1 MGKKVTLAKI
11 SPPRLFGV
19 AARERLFALLDQNR
33 GRPLIWISGPP
44 GSGKTTLVASYLEA
58 RPCPAIWYQIDPG
71 DADPAA
77 LFVYLSQAAVNVLKR
92 EEPSLPR
99 FVAEHFSD
107 LTGFARLFF
116 RAFFAQLPDGL
127 VLVLDNY
134 QDVAESAPLHD
145 IISQAVAEVPP
156 GSSILAVS
164 RMEVP
169 RQFVKRVADNAVAHI
184 GADSLQLN
192 LDEVRAVCRERQV
205 TDEWLLKALHQ
216 QSAGWAAGITL
227 MLERLRHSDGASQE
241 LPTDTRESVFNYFA
255 SLIFDREPET
265 TRHILLS
272 IALLPR
278 VTPALAIELSA
289 CVEAPELLEDL
300 YRRRMFTDRRPAP
313 EAVYQF
319 HALFLGFLRKRC
331 REALPPQDFAALL
344 ARTATALDKAGEI
357 DAAMEL
363 WIESHN
369 WALAA
374 RVIRHEASGLLNSG
388 RRQTLQQWIESIPE
402 PVRATEPWLVYWLA
416 RAQLQ
421 NRIED
426 GMAGLQRAHAL
437 FVANNDARGRL
448 ECLCAL
454 LTGASAWHRAL
465 DQIDPWLDE
474 LLEEMSG
481 IAESPS
487 PDIELRVWGVLCITL
502 FHARPW
508 HPLTV
513 QAYQKVQQLLPRC
526 NDPGVALEAAV
537 SAFVVSGFCGD
548 FDCGDRIARQTEA
561 FARRDSANPTVSAW
575 WFARLGYL
583 RFIDARYEESIEYL
597 DQARRIA
604 ESNGLQSVI
613 PTITLWRYTVEY
625 RMLGW
630 SAANP
635 TLAAVEA
642 MPQPD
647 SLIARALVSLFQARR
662 ACCRGHYEEA
672 VRLAALAHETAMRT
686 RSCLEELILCLCIAD
701 VFLEA
706 GQLED
711 ARPLLRHAR
720 GLIERAP
727 SYDCWMAAQVFL
739 EAQLAIMEGKE
750 RDAISLL
757 RQSLA
762 LARKANRRY
771 FLRIAMDRALLPLFE
786 RALSEG
792 IEVDLVRELIRTFRL
807 VPTKRAPDNWPWP
820 VKIVTLGRF
829 EVLVNDAPIRFA
841 RKTPRKVLL
850 LLKAILA
857 QGGRDVPEQALCD
870 ALWGDEEGDA
880 ASHALDITIARL
892 RKLLGTP
899 DAIVQQGGKISLD
912 SKRCWVDAW
921 AFEANLAKAV
931 DRPLLDLYGGA
942 FLPEDTAEP
951 WSVAMRERLRGKF
964 IHALSSCGDVLE
976 SSGDLEGAVQSY
988 LRGIDADPIVEVFH
1002 QRLMRCYERMG
1013 RRTEA
1018 ISAFRRMKQTLSVLL
1033 GVPPSEASQRLF
1045 QVLLQDQLGDAAQT
1059 PERTADA
1066 AAPGQ
1071 AQHATEKQVVSMAQR
1086 KRGSRR

>member
-11 SPPRLFGV
+11 SRPRLFGV
-19 AARERLFALLDQNR
+19 VARERLFALLDQNR

-44 GSGKTTLVASYLEA
+44 GAGKTTLVASYLEA
-58 RPCPAIWYQIDPG
+58 RPCPVIWYQIDPG

-77 LFVYLSQAAVNVLKR
+77 LFIYLSRAACNVLER
-92 EEPSLPR
+92 DEPSLPR
-99 FVAEHFSD
+99 FVAEHFAD

-116 RAFFAQLPDGL
+116 RAFFAQLPAGL

-145 IISQAVAEVPP
+145 IMSQAVAEVPP
-156 GSSILAVS
+156 GSSIVAVS
-164 RMEVP
+164 RTEVP
-169 RQFVKRVADNAVAHI
+169 RQFVKRVADNAVASI

-192 LDEVRAVCRERQV
+192 LNEVRAVCREKRV

-227 MLERLRHSDGASQE
+227 MLERLAHSDGAANE
-241 LPTDTRESVFNYFA
+241 LPTDTLESVFNYFA
-255 SLIFDREPET
+255 SLIFDREPEA

-278 VTPALAIELSA
+278 VTPALAVELSGSA
-289 CVEAPELLEDL
+289 EAPELLENL
-300 YRRRMFTDRRPAP
+300 YRRRMFTDRRPGP
-313 EAVYQF
+313 EAVYQL

-331 REALPPQDFAALL
+331 REALTPQDFTAML
-344 ARTATALDKAGEI
+344 ARTAAALEKAGEI
-357 DAAMEL
+357 DAGMAL
-363 WIESHN
+363 WIESQN
-369 WALAA
+369 WASAA
-374 RVIRHEASGLLNSG
+374 RVIRHEASGLLSGG

-402 PVRATEPWLVYWLA
+402 SVRATDPWLVYWLA

-421 NRIED
+421 NRTED
-426 GMAGLQRAHAL
+426 GMAGLKRAHEL
-437 FVANNDARGRL
+437 FVANDDARGRL

-454 LTGASAWHRAL
+454 LTGASVWLRAL
-465 DQIDPWLDE
+465 HQLDRWLDE
-474 LLEEMSG
+474 LLDEMSRVS
-481 IAESPS
+481 ETPS
-487 PDIELRVWGVLCITL
+487 PDGELRIWGVLCMTL

-508 HPLTV
+508 HPLTIP
-513 QAYQKVQQLLPRC
+513 AYQKVQQLLPHCR
-526 NDPGVALEAAV
+526 DPGVALEAAV

-548 FDCGDRIARQTEA
+548 FDCGDRVARQSQA
-561 FARRDSANPTVSAW
+561 FARPDSASPTDSAW

-583 RFIDARYEESIEYL
+583 RFVEARYEESIENL
-597 DQARRIA
+597 EQARRIA
-604 ESNGLQSVI
+604 ESNGLQSLI
-613 PTITLWRYTVEY
+613 PTITLWRYTVEF

-647 SLIARALVSLFQARR
+647 SLTARALVCLYQARR
-662 ACCRGHYEEA
+662 AGCRGHYEEA
-672 VRLAALAHETAMRT
+672 VRLAALAHEAAMRT
-686 RSCLEELILCLCIAD
+686 GSCLEELILCLCIAD

-706 GQLED
+706 GQLEA
-711 ARPLLRHAR
+711 ARPLLGHAR

-727 SYDCWMAAQVFL
+727 SYDCWIASQVFL
-739 EAQLAIMEGKE
+739 EAQLAIKEGKE
-750 RDAISLL
+750 QESTGLL

-762 LARKANRRY
+762 LARKVNRRY
-771 FLRIAMDRALLPLFE
+771 FLRLAADRALLPLFE
-786 RALSEG
+786 RALTEG
-792 IEVDLVRELIRTFRL
+792 IEVDLVRELVRAFRL
-807 VPTKRAPDNWPWP
+807 IPAKQAPDNWPWP

-829 EVLVNDAPIRFA
+829 EVLVNDEPIRFA

-850 LLKAILA
+850 LLKAIVA

-892 RKLLGTP
+892 RKLLGTA
-899 DAIVQQGGKISLD
+899 DAVIQQGGKISLD
-912 SKRCWVDAW
+912 AGRCWVDAW
-921 AFEANLAKAV
+921 VFEANLGKAI

-942 FLPEDTAEP
+942 FLPEDANEP

-976 SSGDLEGAVQSY
+976 SSGDLEGAVQCY

-1002 QRLMRCYERMG
+1002 QGLMRCYERMG

-1033 GVPPSEASQRLF
+1033 GIPPSDASQRLF
-1045 QVLLQDQLGDAAQT
+1045 QVLLQDQAGEGAETQGGST
-1059 PERTADA
+1059 DA
-1066 AAPGQ
+1066 AAPGEARRAAGQ
-1071 AQHATEKQVVSMAQR
+1071 RVVGMAQR
-1086 KRGSRR
+1086 RR

>member
-1 MGKKVTLAKI
+1 MGKKATLAKI
-11 SPPRLFGV
+11 SRPRLFGV
-19 AARERLFALLDQNR
+19 VARERLFALLDHNR

-44 GSGKTTLVASYLEA
+44 GAGKTTLIASYLEA
-58 RPCPAIWYQIDPG
+58 RPCPVIWYQIDPG

-77 LFVYLSQAAVNVLKR
+77 LFVYLARAASNALER

-99 FVAEHFSD
+99 FVAEHFAD

-116 RAFFAQLPDGL
+116 RAFFAQLPAGL

-134 QDVAESAPLHD
+134 QEVAESAPLQD

-156 GSSILAVS
+156 GSSIVAVS
-164 RMEVP
+164 RAEVP
-169 RQFVKRVADNAVAHI
+169 RQFVKHVADNVVASI

-192 LDEVRAVCRERQV
+192 LDEVRAVCREKRV

-227 MLERLRHSDGASQE
+227 MLERLGHSDGASRE
-241 LPTDTRESVFNYFA
+241 LPTDTLESVFDYFA
-255 SLIFDREPET
+255 SLVFDREAEAA
-265 TRHILLS
+265 RHILLT

-278 VTPALAIELSA
+278 VTPALAVELSGCA
-289 CVEAPELLEDL
+289 EAPELLENL
-300 YRRRMFTDRRPAP
+300 YRRRLFTDRRPGP

-331 REALPPQDFAALL
+331 REVSTPQDFTALL
-344 ARTATALDKAGEI
+344 SRTATALEKGGEI
-357 DAAMEL
+357 DAGMAL
-363 WIESHN
+363 WVESQN
-369 WALAA
+369 WAAAA
-374 RVIRHEASGLLNSG
+374 RVIRHEASGLLISG

-402 PVRATEPWLVYWLA
+402 PDREAEPWLIYWLA

-426 GMAGLQRAHAL
+426 GMASLQRAHAL
-437 FVANNDARGRL
+437 FVANDDTRGRL

-454 LTGASAWHRAL
+454 LTGASAWLRAL

-474 LLEEMSG
+474 LLDEMRHIS
-481 IAESPS
+481 EVPS
-487 PDIELRVWGVLCITL
+487 PEVELRIWGVLCMTL

-508 HPLTV
+508 HPLTIP
-513 QAYQKVQQLLPRC
+513 AYQKVQQLLPHC
-526 NDPGVALEAAV
+526 KDPGIALEAAV
-537 SAFVVSGFCGD
+537 SALVVSGFSGD
-548 FDCGDRIARQTEA
+548 FDCGDRIARDSEPL
-561 FARRDSANPTVSAW
+561 ARRDSANPTDAAW

-583 RFIDARYEESIEYL
+583 KFIEARYEESIERL
-597 DQARRIA
+597 EQARRIA
-604 ESNGLQSVI
+604 ESNGIHSVI
-613 PTITLWRYTVEY
+613 PTITLWRYTVEF

-642 MPQPD
+642 MPQSD
-647 SLIARALVSLFQARR
+647 SLTARALVSFYRARS
-662 ACCRGHYEEA
+662 ASCRGHHEEA
-672 VRLAALAHETAMRT
+672 ARLAALAHEAVMRT
-686 RSCLEELILCLCIAD
+686 GSCLEELILCLCIAD

-706 GQLED
+706 GQPEA
-711 ARPLLRHAR
+711 ARPLLGHAR
-720 GLIERAP
+720 GLIDRSP
-727 SYDCWMAAQVFL
+727 SYDCWIASQVFL
-739 EAQLAIMEGKE
+739 EARLAVKEG
-750 RDAISLL
+750 RDQEATGLL
-757 RQSLA
+757 RHALT

-771 FLRIAMDRALLPLFE
+771 FLRMAADRALLPLLE
-786 RALSEG
+786 RALKEG
-792 IEVDLVRELIRTFRL
+792 IEVDLVRDLIRMFRL
-807 VPTKRAPDNWPWP
+807 APGKRAPDNWPWP

-850 LLKAILA
+850 LLKAIVA
-857 QGGRDVPEQALCD
+857 HGGRDVAEQSLCD
-870 ALWGDEEGDA
+870 ALWSDEEGDA

-899 DAIVQQGGKISLD
+899 DAIVQQGGKVSLD
-912 SKRCWVDAW
+912 TERCWVDAW
-921 AFEANLAKAV
+921 AFEANLGNSF
-931 DRPLLDLYGGA
+931 DRALLDLYGGA
-942 FLPEDTAEP
+942 FLPEDTSEP

-964 IHALSSCGDVLE
+964 VHALSSCGDGLE
-976 SSGDLEGAVQSY
+976 SSADLEGAVQCY

-1002 QRLMRCYERMG
+1002 QGLMRCYERMG

-1045 QVLLQDQLGDAAQT
+1045 QVLLQDQAGEEAHSQ
-1059 PERTADA
+1059 EGSADT
-1066 AAPGQ
+1066 AAPGEARRPPGQ
-1071 AQHATEKQVVSMAQR
+1071 RVISMAQR
-1086 KRGSRR
+1086 RRGSRQ

>member
-1 MGKKVTLAKI
+1 MGRKVTLAKI
-11 SPPRLFGV
+11 SRPRLFGV
-19 AARERLFALLDQNR
+19 VARECLFALLDENR

-44 GSGKTTLVASYLEA
+44 GAGKTTLVASYYEA
-58 RPCPAIWYQIDPG
+58 RPCPVIWYQVDPG

-77 LFVYLSQAAVNVLKR
+77 LFVYLSQAASTVL
-92 EEPSLPR
+92 ECDEPTLPR

-116 RAFFAQLPDGL
+116 RAFFAQLPAELIL
-127 VLVLDNY
+127 VFDNY

-145 IISQAVAEVPP
+145 IVSQAVAEVPP
-156 GSSILAVS
+156 GSSIVAVS

-169 RQFVKRVADNAVAHI
+169 RQFVKRIADNAVAHI

-227 MLERLRHSDGASQE
+227 MLERLGHADGASHE
-241 LPTDTRESVFNYFA
+241 LPTDTREAVFDYFA
-255 SLIFDREPET
+255 SLIFDREPEA

-278 VTPALAIELSA
+278 VTPALAVELSA
-289 CVEAPELLEDL
+289 CSQAPELLEDL
-300 YRRRMFTDRRPAP
+300 YRRRMFTDRRPGP

-331 REALPPQDFAALL
+331 QEALAPPEFTAQL
-344 ARTATALDKAGEI
+344 ARSAAVLEKAGDI
-357 DAAMEL
+357 DGAMNL
-363 WIESHN
+363 WIESRN
-369 WALAA
+369 WASAA
-374 RVIRHEASGLLNSG
+374 RVIRREASGLLNSG

-402 PVRATEPWLVYWLA
+402 PVRATEPWLVYWQA
-416 RAQLQ
+416 RAQLR
-421 NRIED
+421 NRAED
-426 GMAGLQRAHAL
+426 GMAGLQHAHAL
-437 FVANNDARGRL
+437 FVANDDARGRL

-454 LTGASAWHRAL
+454 LTGASAWLRAL

-474 LLEEMSG
+474 LLDEMSRLSE
-481 IAESPS
+481 IPS
-487 PDIELRVWGVLCITL
+487 PDDELRVWGALCMTL

-508 HPLTV
+508 HPLTIP
-513 QAYQKVQQLLPRC
+513 AYQRVQQLLPHCR
-526 NDPGVALEAAV
+526 DPGVALEAAV

-548 FDCGDRIARQTEA
+548 FDCGDRVARQTEA
-561 FARRDSANPTVSAW
+561 FARTDPANPTDAAW
-575 WFARLGYL
+575 WYARLGYL
-583 RFIDARYEESIEYL
+583 RFIEARYEASIENL
-597 DQARRIA
+597 EHAHRIA
-604 ESNGLQSVI
+604 QSNGLQSLM
-613 PTITLWRYTVEY
+613 PAITLWRYTVEY

-647 SLIARALVSLFQARR
+647 ALTARALVSLYQARR

-686 RSCLEELILCLCIAD
+686 RSCLEEMVLCLCTAD
-701 VFLEA
+701 IFLEA
-706 GQLED
+706 DQPEEAG
-711 ARPLLRHAR
+711 PLLGHAR

-739 EAQLAIMEGKE
+739 EAQLAVKEGRAQE
-750 RDAISLL
+750 SIEWL

-762 LARKANRRY
+762 LARKGNRRY
-771 FLRIAMDRALLPLFE
+771 FLRIAVDRALLPLFE

-807 VPTKRAPDNWPWP
+807 VPTKQTPDNWPWP

-829 EVLVNDAPIRFA
+829 EVLVNDEPIRFA

-850 LLKAILA
+850 LLKAIVA

-880 ASHALDITIARL
+880 ANHALDITIARL

-899 DAIVQQGGKISLD
+899 EAIVQQGGKISLD
-912 SKRCWVDAW
+912 SERCRVDAW
-921 AFEANLAKAV
+921 VFDANLGKAA

-976 SSGDLEGAVQSY
+976 SSGDLEGAVQCY
-988 LRGIDADPIVEVFH
+988 LRGIDADPVVEAFH
-1002 QRLMRCYERMG
+1002 QGLMRCYERMG

-1018 ISAFRRMKQTLSVLL
+1018 ISVFRRMKQTLSVLL

-1045 QVLLQDQLGDAAQT
+1045 QVLLQDQLEDGAETPDGPASAEPRRAAG
-1059 PERTADA
+1059 ER
-1066 AAPGQ
+1066 
-1071 AQHATEKQVVSMAQR
+1071 VVSMEKR
-1086 KRGSRR
+1086 RRGSRH